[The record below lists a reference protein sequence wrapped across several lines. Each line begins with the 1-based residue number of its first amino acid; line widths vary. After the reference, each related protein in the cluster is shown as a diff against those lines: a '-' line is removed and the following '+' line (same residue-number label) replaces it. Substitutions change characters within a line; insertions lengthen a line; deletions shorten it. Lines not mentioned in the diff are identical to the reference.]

1 MRHLRALIESIRWHL
16 GLLMIGV
23 WPSWVVSEQRD
34 PEQQPSSP
42 SVRLRQDDHTGNVD
56 YAEYLGLG
64 H

>member
-1 MRHLRALIESIRWHL
+1 
-16 GLLMIGV
+16 
-23 WPSWVVSEQRD
+23 VVSEQRD